1 MKRLS
6 MAAATILLIVAAVAA
21 ANQMYQLEIYEWLRF
36 RDDTLITFGTSDD
49 FYGLYASADDQL
61 ELRSGND
68 GELLV
73 VVDHDGLGLPA
84 DIDVAGQIEAGSGNH
99 TLTNAAGLIDGGK
112 IQDGT
117 ITGAQVYA
125 AGLPDGAIF
134 YVDTEAWTA
143 GAMSGHGTLDGDGAL
158 TVQTY
163 TWDSGGTTGLV
174 PDAADGTTDRFL
186 CVDGTWSVPSI
197 GAVGGPGSSTD
208 NAVMRWDG
216 TDGDTAQNSLVL
228 ISDGGAVT
236 IPGTLTVGSA
246 AHLWSNTAGLIDGG
260 KLQDGTVTTAKMS
273 ATGVVPGS
281 YTVAAITIDA
291 GGRITAAANGS
302 LGLIELDDGE
312 TDYDGA
318 ARYPVVVNALEDGWE
333 FASELDPA
341 VLPVFTG
348 DSGSGGVQGAVPAP
362 GVGDTAA
369 GKFLF
374 ADGSWAT
381 PSGTGNVAGPATSTD
396 NALALYDGV
405 DGQQLQDSNI
415 TSPDGDSLTIP
426 GTITAGSGANVL
438 TNSAGLIDGGKIQAG
453 SVGIAAVDIATGT
466 TESTADDD
474 DLILIYDNTASAN
487 RVMTRAHFLSG
498 ISGGAGAFTDL
509 TDTPANYTDSAGKF
523 VRVNVGA
530 DGLEFAT
537 VSGTGGGPDT
547 LCRWRVSDATPHPNY
562 PAQLDT
568 RNSNTVLDFDASTD
582 ETMYFDDILPRRY
595 GGGGVVVEIHYS
607 MTSATSGDVVWSV
620 AWENQADEAQDI
632 DSDGFASAKTVT
644 HAVSDTSGKV
654 KRATISFSD
663 GAEMDSVGA
672 GDLFRMSLVRDADN
686 ASDTAT
692 GDAEVRFVHVYEYE
706 AE

>member
-1 MKRLS
+1 MKRFL
-6 MAAATILLIVAAVAA
+6 MAAAVVVVIVATVAA

-36 RDDTLITFGTSDD
+36 RDDTLITFGTADD

-84 DIDVAGQIEAGSGNH
+84 DLDVAGQIEAGTGNH

-112 IQDGT
+112 IQAGT
-117 ITGAQVYA
+117 ITAAQVYA
-125 AGLPDGAIF
+125 AGLADGAIF
-134 YVDTEAWTA
+134 YVDDAAWTA
-143 GAMSGHGTLDGDGAL
+143 GVITGHGTLDGDGAL

-216 TDGDTAQNSLVL
+216 TDGDTAQNSLV
-228 ISDGGAVT
+228 IITDGGAVT
-236 IPGTLTVGSA
+236 IPGTLTVGSG

-260 KLQDGTVTTAKMS
+260 KLQDGTVTTLKMA
-273 ATGVVPGS
+273 ATAVVPGS
-281 YTVAAITIDA
+281 YTVTSLTVDA
-291 GGRITAAANGS
+291 SGRITAASSGT

-318 ARYPVVVNALEDGWE
+318 AGYPVVVNALEDGWE
-333 FASELDPA
+333 FASELDPT

-348 DSGSGGVQGAVPAP
+348 DSGSGGVQGVVPAP
-362 GVGDTAA
+362 TAGDTAA

-374 ADGSWAT
+374 ADGTWAT
-381 PSGTGNVAGPATSTD
+381 PSGTGNVAGPGTSTD
-396 NALALYDGV
+396 NALALFDGT
-405 DGQQLQDSNI
+405 DGQLLQDSNI
-415 TSPDGDSLTIP
+415 TSSDGDSLTIP

-438 TNSAGLIDGGKIQAG
+438 TNSAGLIDGGKVQAA
-453 SVGIAAVDIATGT
+453 SIGIAAVDIATGT
-466 TESTADDD
+466 AETTADDA
-474 DLILIYDNTASAN
+474 DLILIYDDTATAN
-487 RVMTRAHFLSG
+487 RVMTRGDFLSG
-498 ISGGAGAFTDL
+498 ITGGAGAFTDL
-509 TDTPANYTDSAGKF
+509 TDAPSAYTDEGGKY
-523 VRVNVGA
+523 VRVKA
-530 DGLEFAT
+530 TEDGLEFAA
-537 VSGTGGGPDT
+537 VSGGDAGPDT
-547 LCRWRVSDATPHPNY
+547 LCSWRVSDATPHPNY

-595 GGGGVVVEIHYS
+595 GGGGVVVEIHYA
-607 MTSATSGDVVWSV
+607 MTTATSGNVVWMV
-620 AWENQADEAQDI
+620 AWENQADEAQDL

-663 GAEMDSVGA
+663 GAQMDSVGA